1 MKLAEHERWYI
12 VGIHLLNNTQIQL
25 PGWLSLSYSLDKQEY
40 STFQEAQNWKVRL
53 WIIQIFTSKT
63 MHKVFKLQ
71 EKKLSNLGHN
81 AYLLLSPST
90 LKAKK
95 TEKIQFLGQ
104 IESNNFIRKTLHIN
118 Q

>member
-1 MKLAEHERWYI
+1 
-12 VGIHLLNNTQIQL
+12 
-25 PGWLSLSYSLDKQEY
+25 
-40 STFQEAQNWKVRL
+40 
-53 WIIQIFTSKT
+53 

-118 Q
+118 NFNRKMTFLVTCSSLKVVSSNKQFPSKTHFLIM